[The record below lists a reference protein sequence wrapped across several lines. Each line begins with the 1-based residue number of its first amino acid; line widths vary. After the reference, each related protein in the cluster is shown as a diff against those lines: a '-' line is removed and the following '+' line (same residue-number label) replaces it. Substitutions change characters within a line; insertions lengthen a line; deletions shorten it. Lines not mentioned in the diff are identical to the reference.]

1 MAETLKEYLVKLGWD
16 INKSQLTQSLH
27 SINSFSSS
35 SEGLISRLSK
45 NLLKAGSA
53 VASALLGTTS
63 AVTAMMF
70 GVADADREVERF
82 ARRMWMTESQARSL
96 TTALDAVGASYQD
109 IYYMTAEEYRNYLET
124 DFDDVDLKELKDI
137 RKIRIDRNH
146 TKEKR
151 IAQYLRQV
159 GNPYLV
165 CIGNVKVKI
174 RFANNG
180 VSFEDA
186 FEELLLSV

>member
-1 MAETLKEYLVKLGWD
+1 
-16 INKSQLTQSLH
+16 
-27 SINSFSSS
+27 
-35 SEGLISRLSK
+35 
-45 NLLKAGSA
+45 
-53 VASALLGTTS
+53 
-63 AVTAMMF
+63 
-70 GVADADREVERF
+70 
-82 ARRMWMTESQARSL
+82 
-96 TTALDAVGASYQD
+96 
-109 IYYMTAEEYRNYLET
+109 MTAEEYRRYLDT
-124 DFDDVDLKELKDI
+124 DFDDADVEELKDI
-137 RKIRIDRNH
+137 RKVRVDRGQ

-165 CIGNVKVKI
+165 RVGNVKVKI

>member
-1 MAETLKEYLVKLGWD
+1 MTKAEILGLKFQDFDL
-16 INKSQLTQSLH
+16 SLIH
-27 SINSFSSS
+27 I
-35 SEGLISRLSK
+35 
-45 NLLKAGSA
+45 
-53 VASALLGTTS
+53 
-63 AVTAMMF
+63 
-70 GVADADREVERF
+70 
-82 ARRMWMTESQARSL
+82 
-96 TTALDAVGASYQD
+96 
-109 IYYMTAEEYRNYLET
+109 YLET

-137 RKIRIDRNH
+137 RKIRIDRNQ

-174 RFANNG
+174 RFSNNG

>member
-1 MAETLKEYLVKLGWD
+1 MERSCL
-16 INKSQLTQSLH
+16 QSRTVWVLNTGQDAPR
-27 SINSFSSS
+27 I
-35 SEGLISRLSK
+35 IS
-45 NLLKAGSA
+45 
-53 VASALLGTTS
+53 VH
-63 AVTAMMF
+63 F
-70 GVADADREVERF
+70 
-82 ARRMWMTESQARSL
+82 
-96 TTALDAVGASYQD
+96 
-109 IYYMTAEEYRNYLET
+109 
-124 DFDDVDLKELKDI
+124 LKELKDI

>member
-1 MAETLKEYLVKLGWD
+1 
-16 INKSQLTQSLH
+16 
-27 SINSFSSS
+27 
-35 SEGLISRLSK
+35 
-45 NLLKAGSA
+45 
-53 VASALLGTTS
+53 
-63 AVTAMMF
+63 
-70 GVADADREVERF
+70 
-82 ARRMWMTESQARSL
+82 
-96 TTALDAVGASYQD
+96 
-109 IYYMTAEEYRNYLET
+109 MTAEEYRNYLET

-137 RKIRIDRNH
+137 RKIRIDRNQ

-174 RFANNG
+174 GFANNG

>member
-1 MAETLKEYLVKLGWD
+1 MCVFWHNVLRLKKV
-16 INKSQLTQSLH
+16 
-27 SINSFSSS
+27 
-35 SEGLISRLSK
+35 
-45 NLLKAGSA
+45 
-53 VASALLGTTS
+53 
-63 AVTAMMF
+63 
-70 GVADADREVERF
+70 
-82 ARRMWMTESQARSL
+82 
-96 TTALDAVGASYQD
+96 
-109 IYYMTAEEYRNYLET
+109 IY
-124 DFDDVDLKELKDI
+124 KELKDI